1 MESGTS
7 QLQPEDQPEPAEG
20 TVEGVDEEGRVSTP
34 ERQAEEPK
42 TTFDPET
49 GNLAQPETTEPL
61 DDDYNDQA
69 EGQADGEAA

>member
-34 ERQAEEPK
+34 ERQAEEPA

-49 GNLAQPETTEPL
+49 GNLAKPETAEPL

-69 EGQADGEAA
+69 DGEAADNA